1 MHRFGEE
8 YQRSHD
14 IDWFARIGSI
24 RIHAMSFGG
33 LLPSTIDRY
42 NNTKLLYAAYRNEP
56 DIENLIYNEEYINM
70 RVDRMSRGGDMSIIR
85 DKYLRHFTEM
95 ASRGFFSFDRSLS
108 EDNRYHLIV
117 RPAEICELKFDGIEF
132 PIMSED
138 NLFEID
144 DKNMTFTF

>member
-14 IDWFARIGSI
+14 IDWFVRIGII

-33 LLPSTIDRY
+33 LLPSSIDRY
-42 NNTKLLYAAYRNEP
+42 NNTKLLYAAYSIEP
-56 DIENLIYNEEYINM
+56 FVDKFIYNEEYINM

-117 RPAEICELKFDGIEF
+117 RPAETCELKFDGIEF

-138 NLFEID
+138 NLFKTD

>member
-1 MHRFGEE
+1 MGENFALTILEMKKHQMIIDIRKCNELTIKFGV
-8 YQRSHD
+8 SLSD
-14 IDWFARIGSI
+14 IQ
-24 RIHAMSFGG
+24 
-33 LLPSTIDRY
+33 
-42 NNTKLLYAAYRNEP
+42 
-56 DIENLIYNEEYINM
+56 IENLIYNEEYINE
-70 RVDRMSRGGDMSIIR
+70 RVYRMSRGGDMSIIR

-117 RPAEICELKFDGIEF
+117 RPAEICELEFDGIEF

-138 NLFEID
+138 NLFKID